1 MFGTQWLGSLAEDHC
16 CCSSTGWN
24 KAEHEAG
31 GHGKP
36 VMLAA
41 GFAICSLPPL
51 LWFQTTQQ
59 SLHQPWGVLCMGAVL
74 CREDELLCWC
84 CLQSTST
91 PSILQMHSLV
101 KIICI
106 ISSVRW
112 ITPVETGQ
120 FFFFFFL
127 LDIIIFYS
135 ADRKLP
141 GQVWCVFGICTVSLN
156 FYYSLW
162 AETLS
167 NCNLKNLKKIVW
179 DSEMSCGLDECKTM
193 CHYQPHHWYAFIS
206 VPEILFRHRE
216 VPVPTGIVRLP
227 RKTVVSPVLEM
238 VFKKQLG
245 NLCQEWHRHTSTL
258 QGSGPFQLYIH
269 ECYVYKK

>member
-31 GHGKP
+31 GQGKP

-120 FFFFFFL
+120 FFFFFFYL
-127 LDIIIFYS
+127 ILSSFTALTQNCQDKYGVCLASVRFLWTSTILCGQ
-135 ADRKLP
+135 KLQLQFETP
-141 GQVWCVFGICTVSLN
+141 TAIWKIWKKLFGILRCPVVLMNARLCATISHTTDMPL
-156 FYYSLW
+156 F
-162 AETLS
+162 LS
-167 NCNLKNLKKIVW
+167 QKFC
-179 DSEMSCGLDECKTM
+179 S
-193 CHYQPHHWYAFIS
+193 
-206 VPEILFRHRE
+206 
-216 VPVPTGIVRLP
+216 GIGKYL
-227 RKTVVSPVLEM
+227 S
-238 VFKKQLG
+238 
-245 NLCQEWHRHTSTL
+245 L
-258 QGSGPFQLYIH
+258 QG
-269 ECYVYKK
+269 